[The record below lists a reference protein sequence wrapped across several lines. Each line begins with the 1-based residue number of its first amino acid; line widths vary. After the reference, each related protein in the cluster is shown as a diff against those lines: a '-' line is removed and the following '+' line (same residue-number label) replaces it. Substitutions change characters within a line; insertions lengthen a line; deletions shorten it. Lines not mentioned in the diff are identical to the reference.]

1 MYEEQVAPV
10 SSHLNQLIMK
20 KIIHLSFP
28 IVLVVLCAVLFS
40 FAPLPGAHNYQVYLD
55 GKLVLEQYA
64 DSRKEAP
71 SLPLDPQAQAKELS
85 IRYSECGRTVNA
97 RIISVRDDRGK
108 LLKEWKFDGASKG
121 FENPMTINVKDV
133 IALKQKDSNTLKLYY
148 ASREFPEGQQIASL
162 KLVKDSK
169 TASN

>member
-1 MYEEQVAPV
+1 
-10 SSHLNQLIMK
+10 MK
-20 KIIHLSFP
+20 KIIHLSSP
-28 IVLVVLCAVLFS
+28 ILLAVLCVVLFS

-71 SLPLDPQAQAKELS
+71 SLSLDPQAQVKELS

-97 RIISVRDDRGK
+97 RVISVKDDRGK

-133 IALKQKDSNTLKLYY
+133 VALKQKDSNTLKLYY

-162 KLVKDSK
+162 KLVKDNK